1 MKPLS
6 EPTVLTGVFLLC
18 ALYSENNRP
27 CSIFIRRGEME
38 KVIGVK
44 DLRNAGLLGTE
55 YTELD
60 LYDAFMMYLIVNNT
74 SNNDRIILRN
84 GNYTLDTKSCFCKD
98 GWLV

>member
-1 MKPLS
+1 
-6 EPTVLTGVFLLC
+6 
-18 ALYSENNRP
+18 
-27 CSIFIRRGEME
+27 ME

-44 DLRNAGLLGTE
+44 DLRNAGLLGAE
-55 YTELD
+55 YTDLD

>member
-1 MKPLS
+1 
-6 EPTVLTGVFLLC
+6 
-18 ALYSENNRP
+18 
-27 CSIFIRRGEME
+27 ME

-44 DLRNAGLLGTE
+44 DLRNARLLGTE
-55 YTELD
+55 YTALD

-98 GWLV
+98 AWLV

>member
-1 MKPLS
+1 
-6 EPTVLTGVFLLC
+6 
-18 ALYSENNRP
+18 
-27 CSIFIRRGEME
+27 ME

>member
-1 MKPLS
+1 
-6 EPTVLTGVFLLC
+6 
-18 ALYSENNRP
+18 
-27 CSIFIRRGEME
+27 ME

-44 DLRNAGLLGTE
+44 DLRNAGLLGAE

-98 GWLV
+98 DWLVWMFMCIMEAACEFISIRQKC

>member
-1 MKPLS
+1 
-6 EPTVLTGVFLLC
+6 
-18 ALYSENNRP
+18 
-27 CSIFIRRGEME
+27 ME

-44 DLRNAGLLGTE
+44 DLRNAGLLGAE

-60 LYDAFMMYLIVNNT
+60 LHDAFMLYLIVNNT

-98 GWLV
+98 AWLV